1 VVVALDS
8 ASVDTLVEESNML
21 KVISVDRK
29 GTSTDL
35 KGFNICHKD
44 LKVDLKVANLD
55 FKGITQDFKANK
67 VRRCRWAWGR

>member
-1 VVVALDS
+1 MVVALDS
-8 ASVDTLVEESNML
+8 ASVDTPAEEPNTL

-35 KGFNICHKD
+35 KGFNMCHKE

-55 FKGITQDFKANK
+55 FKGITQ
-67 VRRCRWAWGR
+67 CRWAWAGET